1 MQKYHDR
8 LQGQTQQPTPG
19 TATSQQQR
27 KSWHDLAGQYGLE
40 DMFTVSLSVYYGDST
55 LIYFLQMQKY
65 HDRLQGQ
72 TQQPTP
78 GTATSQQQRK
88 SWHDLAGQ
96 YGLEDM
102 LDVSSASSALG
113 QGVEEQFELY
123 DNGPLSPRGTDLV
136 GFWGVSTMSRYPP
149 ICID

>member
-1 MQKYHDR
+1 
-8 LQGQTQQPTPG
+8 
-19 TATSQQQR
+19 
-27 KSWHDLAGQYGLE
+27 
-40 DMFTVSLSVYYGDST
+40 
-55 LIYFLQMQKY
+55 MQKY